1 MNHRLAACALVLA
14 VAFGPLASAA
24 SPGLAAGTIT
34 AVSGSALTLQTRTGA
49 MITVDPTKAQEGD
62 LSVVLLVGEPVIV
75 RGSLDQSGVLHA
87 SVIMRAKPQSSLWPT
102 DTIGP
107 AAGAK

>member
-14 VAFGPLASAA
+14 GAFAPLALAA
-24 SPGLAAGTIT
+24 SLGSAIGTIT
-34 AVSGSALTLQTRTGA
+34 TVSGSALTLQTRTGA
-49 MITVDPTKAQEGD
+49 MLTIDPTKAQEDD

-75 RGSLDQSGVLHA
+75 SGSLDQSGVLHA
-87 SVIMRAKPQSSLWPT
+87 TVIMRAKPQSPLWPA

-107 AAGAK
+107 AAGVK